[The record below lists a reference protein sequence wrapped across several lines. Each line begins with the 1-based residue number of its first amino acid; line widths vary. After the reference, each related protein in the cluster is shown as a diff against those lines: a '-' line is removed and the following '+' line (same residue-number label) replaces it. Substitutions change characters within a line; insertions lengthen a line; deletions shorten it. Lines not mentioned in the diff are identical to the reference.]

1 MIPGFGKTLEG
12 PVGTYRVELQQDVGM
27 GPCKWSVE
35 HILVDDRPNGPVG
48 SNIVAVYPTKEEALG
63 YARLA
68 SGLRGNLLD
77 TPALPLPDRRG
88 LVAHSRKL

>member
-1 MIPGFGKTLEG
+1 MIPGFGKTLVG

-48 SNIVAVYPTKEEALG
+48 SNIVGFFPTQEEALG
-63 YARLA
+63 YARLI
-68 SGLRGNLLD
+68 SGLRGNGP
-77 TPALPLPDRRG
+77 PAPPLPDRRG
-88 LVAHSRKL
+88 LVAHSRNL